1 MKISQR
7 DIVLIPYPFS
17 NLENKRV
24 RPALVVS
31 NNFFN
36 KKSEDC
42 LLVPLTSVIK
52 NEPHSIIIEQS
63 DLSSGKLIRTSRIR
77 VDKIFSVEKDKI
89 IFRIGV
95 LSDQTFNKV
104 KKEFYNLI

>member
-42 LLVPLTSVIK
+42 LLIPLTSVIK
-52 NEPHSIIIEQS
+52 QEPFSVIVQQR
-63 DLSSGKLIRTSRIR
+63 DLDSGNLIKISRIR
-77 VDKIFSVEKDKI
+77 VDKIFSLEKNSVLFKI
-89 IFRIGV
+89 GILKEQIF
-95 LSDQTFNKV
+95 DKV